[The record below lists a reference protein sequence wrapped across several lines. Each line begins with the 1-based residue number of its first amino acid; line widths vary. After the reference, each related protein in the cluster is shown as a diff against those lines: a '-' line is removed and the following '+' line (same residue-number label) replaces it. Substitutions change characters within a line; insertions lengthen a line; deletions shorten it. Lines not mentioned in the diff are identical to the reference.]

1 MHRTEVRSIVK
12 DMGCTDRR
20 GLKTILVPTDFLEPS
35 DVALQLA
42 IDLAKQ
48 QNARIYLLHVL
59 RFRHGADEME
69 RIKKQVAKFP
79 EAKSVEIVL
88 EIRTGKIA
96 KEILKAETEKNI
108 DLIVIAR
115 HEKKRLARGPFNLF
129 RGITQRVKRNARRSV
144 LVVGA

>member
-1 MHRTEVRSIVK
+1 MHRTEVRSIVN

-48 QNARIYLLHVL
+48 QNARIHLLHVL

-79 EAKSVEIVL
+79 EAKSVEIVP
-88 EIRTGKIA
+88 EIRTGKID

-115 HEKKRLARGPFNLF
+115 HEKKGLARGPFNLF
-129 RGITQRVKRNARRSV
+129 RSVTQRVKRNARRSV